1 MAIITLTT
9 DLGTKDSYLAS
20 VKGSIF
26 SQMEDVKVIDISH
39 QIEPFN
45 IQQAAYVLRNCFK
58 DFPIGT
64 IHIISVDDE
73 LSVTNEHLAVKA
85 EGHYFIGADNGLF
98 ALLLNEVRA
107 ENMVKLNIQLSNN
120 CMTFAAKNIFVP
132 AACHLAR
139 GGTIEMI
146 GAVIKNSENKKM
158 ELQAVLQSNIIRGS
172 VIYVDG
178 YGNAITN
185 IKKTE
190 FEKIQKGRNFTIL
203 FGREDEM
210 ITEISSKYTDVA
222 TAEKLALF
230 GENNQLQ
237 IAINKGMADKLLG
250 LKLYEIIRI
259 EFK

>member
-20 VKGSIF
+20 VKGSFF
-26 SQMEDVKVIDISH
+26 SQMENVNIIDITNH
-39 QIEPFN
+39 IEPFN

-58 DFPIGT
+58 DFPLGS
-64 IHIISVDDE
+64 IHIVSVDDE
-73 LSVTNEHLAVKA
+73 LSITNEHIAVKA
-85 EGHYFIGADNGLF
+85 EGHYFIGADNGF
-98 ALLLNEVRA
+98 FSLLLNEVKA
-107 ENMVKLNIQLSNN
+107 EKMIKLNIPLSSN

-139 GGTIEMI
+139 GGTMEMI
-146 GAVIKNSENKKM
+146 GTVMQNSEIQKM
-158 ELQAVLQSNIIRGS
+158 ELKAVLESNIIRGS

-185 IKKTE
+185 IKRSDFK
-190 FEKIQKGRNFTIL
+190 KIRKGRKFTIL

-210 ITEISSKYTDVA
+210 ITEISLKYSDVP
-222 TAEKLALF
+222 TAEKLAIF
-230 GENNQLQ
+230 GENEQLQ
-237 IAINKGMADKLLG
+237 IAINKGMASKLLG

>member
-1 MAIITLTT
+1 MTIITLTT
-9 DLGTKDSYLAS
+9 DLGTRDSYLAS
-20 VKGSIF
+20 VKGAIF
-26 SQMEDVKVIDISH
+26 SQIEDVRIIDITNH
-39 QIEPFN
+39 IEPFN

-58 DFPIGT
+58 DFPLGS

-73 LSVTNEHLAVKA
+73 LSITNEHLAVKA

-98 ALLLNEVRA
+98 TLLLNEVKS
-107 ENMVKLNIQLSNN
+107 EKMVKLNIPLSSN
-120 CMTFAAKNIFVP
+120 CMTFAAKNIFSP
-132 AACHLAR
+132 AACHIAR

-146 GAVIKNSENKKM
+146 GTAIQNSEIKKM
-158 ELQAVLQSNIIRGS
+158 ELQAVIQSDTIRGS
-172 VIYVDG
+172 VIYVDS

-185 IKKTE
+185 IKKSE
-190 FEKIQKGRNFTIL
+190 FEKVKKGRGFTIL

-210 ITEISSKYTDVA
+210 ITEISLKYSDVP
-222 TAEKLALF
+222 TAEKLAIF
-230 GENNQLQ
+230 GENEQLQ